1 MVLLPGGVY
10 AQTLEAQ
17 LVGISQTPPQASVAA
32 VIANVCPKLS
42 GGGDLQVRCT
52 EIVVNGSTVGGAPQD
67 VAGSRAG
74 LQGMAAAEDSVLGV
88 TQSDVKQG
96 ESQFVAQRISLAR
109 TSAKAGRS
117 TIAVNGKHMPI
128 GGDQKRGLSAGGL
141 GTGPWN
147 LFVDLAY
154 ADSDRDATA
163 RQSGFDADSWLV
175 RAGLEY
181 DYSQDGFVGGALSY
195 TRTDASLDASGG
207 TVETDDYQVFAYGT
221 RYLNAA
227 WHIDGSLGFSYAKMD
242 TERAVR
248 YQIAAVG
255 GGVTSVDQLAL
266 SDTNASTLWAD
277 VMLGYDINRPG
288 WIAMP
293 YAKLQIAR
301 VKIDGFTERM
311 SKPGEAGS
319 GLATQ
324 IDDQGI
330 TSVPVALGG
339 DGRVSYPHPIRR
351 ADSAAYR
358 RGCVRVGQQGG

>member
-74 LQGMAAAEDSVLGV
+74 LQGMAAEEDSVLGV

-141 GTGPWN
+141 GTRPVE
-147 LFVDLAY
+147 FV
-154 ADSDRDATA
+154 R
-163 RQSGFDADSWLV
+163 
-175 RAGLEY
+175 
-181 DYSQDGFVGGALSY
+181 
-195 TRTDASLDASGG
+195 
-207 TVETDDYQVFAYGT
+207 
-221 RYLNAA
+221 
-227 WHIDGSLGFSYAKMD
+227 
-242 TERAVR
+242 
-248 YQIAAVG
+248 
-255 GGVTSVDQLAL
+255 
-266 SDTNASTLWAD
+266 
-277 VMLGYDINRPG
+277 
-288 WIAMP
+288 
-293 YAKLQIAR
+293 
-301 VKIDGFTERM
+301 
-311 SKPGEAGS
+311 
-319 GLATQ
+319 
-324 IDDQGI
+324 
-330 TSVPVALGG
+330 
-339 DGRVSYPHPIRR
+339 
-351 ADSAAYR
+351 
-358 RGCVRVGQQGG
+358 

>member
-1 MVLLPGGVY
+1 M
-10 AQTLEAQ
+10 
-17 LVGISQTPPQASVAA
+17 
-32 VIANVCPKLS
+32 
-42 GGGDLQVRCT
+42 
-52 EIVVNGSTVGGAPQD
+52 
-67 VAGSRAG
+67 
-74 LQGMAAAEDSVLGV
+74 
-88 TQSDVKQG
+88 
-96 ESQFVAQRISLAR
+96 
-109 TSAKAGRS
+109 
-117 TIAVNGKHMPI
+117 
-128 GGDQKRGLSAGGL
+128 
-141 GTGPWN
+141 
-147 LFVDLAY
+147 FVDLAY

-227 WHIDGSLGFSYAKMD
+227 WHIDGSLGFSDAKMD

-330 TSVPVALGG
+330 TSVPVALGVTAAFPTRTRYG
-339 DGRVSYPHPIRR
+339 ELIPQLIGEVVFELDNKADDITGRFVQDPTGTSFVLPTDDPDRFYGRVGAGATLAFSN
-351 ADSAAYR
+351 ATSASVVYQ
-358 RGCVRVGQQGG
+358 GLVGFSHLDLHAFQVSFRHRW